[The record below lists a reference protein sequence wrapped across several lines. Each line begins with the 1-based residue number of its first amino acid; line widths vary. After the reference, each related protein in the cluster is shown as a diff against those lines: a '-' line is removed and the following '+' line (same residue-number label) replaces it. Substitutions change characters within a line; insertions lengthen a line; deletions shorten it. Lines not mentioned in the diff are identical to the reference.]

1 MALKVILS
9 FDGVLKHA
17 FKTRWAVTND
27 GEGLV
32 SEVVKLNQ
40 MLKFPNNHQ
49 IKCSLYTIYS
59 LQMLISLSLKCFIIR
74 LVVQVNCRG
83 VDEHRTNIT
92 IRRALKSAD

>member
-1 MALKVILS
+1 MYTVVSAPPPRVGLFLGSSVALKVILS

-32 SEVVKLNQ
+32 SEIVKLNQ

-49 IKCSLYTIYS
+49 IKYSLYTIYS
-59 LQMLISLSLKCFIIR
+59 F
-74 LVVQVNCRG
+74 V
-83 VDEHRTNIT
+83 TN
-92 IRRALKSAD
+92 AH